1 MYTVRVV
8 MIVMKFQRSRKKI
21 TLEKNVKENVKE
33 NVKKRI
39 EEIIFRRIVK

>member
-21 TLEKNVKENVKE
+21 TLEKNVKENVK
-33 NVKKRI
+33 KRI